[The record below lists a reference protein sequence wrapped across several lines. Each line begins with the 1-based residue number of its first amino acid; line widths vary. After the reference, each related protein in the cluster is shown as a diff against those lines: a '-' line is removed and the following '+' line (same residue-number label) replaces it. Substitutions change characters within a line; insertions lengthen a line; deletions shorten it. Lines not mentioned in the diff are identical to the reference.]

1 MAKIRQ
7 GLTVLGA
14 AVALSLLATTATASG
29 RQAINTAAD
38 YTPGRSFE
46 PLAASAACAPATDA
60 PLELPAGYDQ
70 EVVAEEGEGGTTD
83 LWDMHTQ
90 NEFGKDAGRYVYR
103 THETSPD
110 PVEGIPPSAVSVT
123 DLQTGQT
130 QVLAQRADWE
140 RFDGIVWTPW
150 GTILAAEEVITAAVR
165 DPAVPEATAGLVYEF
180 FIDPTNPGQL
190 KTDDPRDDV
199 APFDDGVA
207 VRPALGSKSHEG
219 LRFDRRGNHY
229 GISESNPGAIYRFVP
244 DRKGDLSEGTLLA
257 LKTANG
263 HDGEGTWVDVPD
275 ELARTDAQAAAAA
288 LGANGYNRPEDVET
302 GQSTGVDRNSG
313 GNTLY
318 VAITGTDEVLAIDL
332 SRSRRPFAYD
342 YVFTADHPASGSGA
356 ANAPAGEF
364 DSPDNLAL
372 DRKGNLAITEDPS
385 TNTVGADIWI
395 AAPPSRGRHQPASTV
410 ARFASLMDCEAE
422 PTGIYFALKGTER
435 YTSRVI
441 GESLLVN
448 RQHAE
453 LGTTN
458 DQLISITPTN
468 GS

>member
-7 GLTVLGA
+7 GLTVLVA
-14 AVALSLLATTATASG
+14 AVALSMLSATAMASG
-29 RQAINTAAD
+29 RQAVNTAAD

-60 PLELPAGYDQ
+60 PFELPAGYDQ
-70 EVVAEEGEGGTTD
+70 EVVAAEGEGGTID
-83 LWDMHTQ
+83 LWDMNTQ

-103 THETSPD
+103 THETD
-110 PVEGIPPSAVSVT
+110 TDGQVSVT

-130 QVLAQRADWE
+130 RELARRADWE

-219 LRFDRRGNHY
+219 MRFDKRGNHY

-244 DRKGDLSEGTLLA
+244 DHKGDLSEGTLQA

-263 HDGEGTWVDVPD
+263 HDGEGIWVTIPD
-275 ELARTDAQAAAAA
+275 ELARTNAQAAATT

-302 GQSTGVDRNSG
+302 GQSTGVDRNNG

-318 VAITGTDEVLAIDL
+318 VAITGTDEVVAIDL

-342 YVFTADHPASGSGA
+342 YVFTADHPASSSGA

-385 TNTVGADIWI
+385 TNTVGADIWV
-395 AAPPSRGRHQPASTV
+395 AAPPGGGGHQPASAV
-410 ARFASLMDCEAE
+410 ARFASLIDCEAE
-422 PTGIYFALKGTER
+422 PTGIYFALKGTES
-435 YTSRVI
+435 YTSRVT

-458 DQLISITPTN
+458 DQLLSITPTN
-468 GS
+468 ES

>member
-1 MAKIRQ
+1 MAKIRR
-7 GLTVLGA
+7 GLTILVA
-14 AVALSLLATTATASG
+14 AVVLSMLATTAMASG

-46 PLAASAACAPATDA
+46 ALAASAACAAATDA
-60 PLELPAGYDQ
+60 PFELPAGYDQ
-70 EVVAEEGEGGTTD
+70 EVVAEEGEGGTID
-83 LWDMHTQ
+83 LWDMNTQ
-90 NEFGKDAGRYVYR
+90 NEFGEDAGRYVYR
-103 THETSPD
+103 THET
-110 PVEGIPPSAVSVT
+110 GTGGQVSVT
-123 DLQTGQT
+123 DLQTGAT
-130 QVLAQRADWE
+130 WVLAQRADWE

-180 FIDPTNPGQL
+180 FIDPTNPDRL

-219 LRFDRRGNHY
+219 MRFDRRGNHY

-244 DRKGDLSEGTLLA
+244 DHEGDLSEGTLQA
-257 LKTANG
+257 LRTANG
-263 HDGEGTWVDVPD
+263 HDGEGSWVDIPD
-275 ELARTDAQAAAAA
+275 ALAGTDAQGAAAA

-302 GQSTGVDRNSG
+302 GQSTGVDPNND

-318 VAITGTDEVLAIDL
+318 VAVTGTDEVLAIDL

-342 YVFTADHPASGSGA
+342 YVFTADHPASSSGA

-372 DRKGNLAITEDPS
+372 DRKGNLAVTEDPS
-385 TNTVGADIWI
+385 TNPVGADIWV
-395 AAPPSRGRHQPASTV
+395 AAPPGRGRHQPASTV
-410 ARFASLMDCEAE
+410 ARFASLIDCEAE

-435 YTSRVI
+435 YTSRVT

-468 GS
+468 ES